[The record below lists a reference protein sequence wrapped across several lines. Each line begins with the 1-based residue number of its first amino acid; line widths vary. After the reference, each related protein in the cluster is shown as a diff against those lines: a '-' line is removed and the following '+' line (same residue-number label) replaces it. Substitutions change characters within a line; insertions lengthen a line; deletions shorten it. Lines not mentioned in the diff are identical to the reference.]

1 MVAAADSQP
10 RVAHADRPKNDAPPH
25 EQSPVEV
32 VGAGPAGLA
41 AAIAL
46 ARGGRRVIVHEA
58 QQEVGHRF
66 RCDLQGL
73 ENWSGNRDVI
83 ELFREAGLSTDFD
96 MAPCFEG
103 AAFDAWDHAYPLRAS
118 RPFCYLVERGPGPG
132 SLDRALLD
140 QALALGVEVRFGS
153 RVSRARSVDGHCIF
167 ASGPKKADAIAV
179 GYHFE
184 TQLADGFWIV
194 LDENLAPGGYAYLLI
209 MHGRGTVKSCMFRD
223 FGRQRVYVKRT
234 AERFRRL
241 LGVDFREARFHGG
254 AGNFFLPTT
263 AYRGTHPVIG
273 EEAGFQDAFAG
284 FGMRYAVL
292 SGVLA
297 ARSLIDGTD
306 YDAAWQRDFKRPM
319 ETARLNRA
327 IYDRLANR
335 GYRWLLRVQELN
347 GDGRKFLAWL
357 YRSERIRRV
366 LFAFERRM
374 KT

>member
-1 MVAAADSQP
+1 MVAAADCQP
-10 RVAHADRPKNDAPPH
+10 SADGAKKDAPPH
-25 EQSPVEV
+25 EPFPVEV

-41 AAIAL
+41 AAITL
-46 ARGGRRVIVHEA
+46 ARGGRRVVVHEA
-58 QQEVGHRF
+58 QLEVGHRF
-66 RCDLQGL
+66 RRDLQGL

-118 RPFCYLVERGPGPG
+118 RPFCYLVERGPGTG
-132 SLDRALLD
+132 SMDRALLD

-153 RVSRARSVDGHCIF
+153 RVRRLGGHGIF
-167 ASGPKKADAIAV
+167 ASGPNKADAIAV
-179 GYHFE
+179 GYHFK

-194 LDENLAPGGYAYLLI
+194 LDQNLAPGGYAYLLA
-209 MHGRGTVKSCMFRD
+209 MNGRGTVKSCMFRD

-234 AERFRRL
+234 IERFRRL

-254 AGNFFLPTT
+254 VGNFFLPTT
-263 AYRGTHPVIG
+263 AYRGAHPVIG

-297 ARSLIDGTD
+297 AGSLMDGTD

-319 ETARLNRA
+319 ETARVNRA
-327 IYDRLANR
+327 IYDRLDNR
-335 GYRWLLRVQELN
+335 GYRWMLRVQN
-347 GDGRKFLAWL
+347 WSGDSMDFLAWL
-357 YRSERIRRV
+357 YRSERLRRV

-374 KT
+374 TT